1 MIEIIG
7 EPRDATEE
15 EIKEYTR
22 KQENPEWQQR
32 MMDNFLRRPM
42 RGQEKKEVTRV
53 MTIAQIQQMKKD
65 MADLIADELLM
76 KVVGIAALIIHDK
89 FGMLMKK
96 EVDGKS
102 REERFIDEWEKQY
115 KLFEAGRM
123 TLEDIQ
129 EVLRD
134 ECWITMKREDAQH
147 REWM

>member
-1 MIEIIG
+1 MSRAE
-7 EPRDATEE
+7 
-15 EIKEYTR
+15 
-22 KQENPEWQQR
+22 
-32 MMDNFLRRPM
+32 RRRER

-134 ECWITMKREDAQH
+134 GCGITMKRDCLLYTSDAADD
-147 REWM
+147 